1 MPKEIELC
9 TPCAEK
15 MKEGYRLQ
23 QLPRPANNKVNC
35 GLCGKRRFGATYI
48 ATKIVRRRKED
59 AVSGE

>member
-23 QLPRPANNKVNC
+23 QLLRPANNKVTC
-35 GLCGKRRFGATYI
+35 GLCGKRRFGAKYI
-48 ATKIVRRRKED
+48 ATKIIRRREKD
-59 AVSGE
+59 AVCG

>member
-23 QLPRPANNKVNC
+23 QLPRPANNKVTC

-48 ATKIVRRRKED
+48 ATKINRRRKED
-59 AVSGE
+59 AVCG